1 MTKEE
6 FVERMIEADRIISEQ
21 LNKCAE
27 ERDENRKTWARIE
40 KELTKLVGNKRTQ
53 AYDLY
58 KFHSLKIY
66 LQYLLLVVIMLL
78 SLLYYQLQ
86 YYQILDI
93 K

>member
-6 FVERMIEADRIISEQ
+6 FFERMIEADRIISEQ
-21 LNKCAE
+21 INKGSE

-58 KFHSLKIY
+58 KFHSLNYIPMGIQFINN
-66 LQYLLLVVIMLL
+66 LINEMSPIERNML
-78 SLLYYQLQ
+78 
-86 YYQILDI
+86 

>member
-1 MTKEE
+1 MIKEE

-53 AYDLY
+53 AYELY
-58 KFHSLKIY
+58 KFHSLNYIPMGSQFINKLINEMSPIERNM
-66 LQYLLLVVIMLL
+66 VN
-78 SLLYYQLQ
+78 
-86 YYQILDI
+86 
-93 K
+93 

>member
-1 MTKEE
+1 MMESY
-6 FVERMIEADRIISEQ
+6 RIISEQ

-53 AYDLY
+53 AYELY
-58 KFHSLKIY
+58 KFHSLNYIPMGSQFINKLINEMSP
-66 LQYLLLVVIMLL
+66 IERNM
-78 SLLYYQLQ
+78 
-86 YYQILDI
+86 I

>member
-1 MTKEE
+1 MIKEE
-6 FVERMIEADRIISEQ
+6 FVERMIEARIISEQ

-53 AYDLY
+53 AYELY
-58 KFHSLKIY
+58 KFHSLNYIPMGSQFINKLINEMSP
-66 LQYLLLVVIMLL
+66 IERNM
-78 SLLYYQLQ
+78 
-86 YYQILDI
+86 I

>member
-1 MTKEE
+1 MIKKE
-6 FVERMIEADRIISEQ
+6 FVERMMEADRIISEQ

-53 AYDLY
+53 AYELY
-58 KFHSLKIY
+58 KFHSLNYIPMGSQFINKLINEMSP
-66 LQYLLLVVIMLL
+66 IERNM
-78 SLLYYQLQ
+78 
-86 YYQILDI
+86 I

>member
-21 LNKCAE
+21 LNKCSE
-27 ERDENRKTWARIE
+27 ERDENCKTWARIE

-53 AYDLY
+53 AYELY
-58 KFHSLKIY
+58 KFHSLNYVPMGIQFINKLISEMSPIERNI
-66 LQYLLLVVIMLL
+66 V
-78 SLLYYQLQ
+78 
-86 YYQILDI
+86 

>member
-1 MTKEE
+1 MIKEE

-53 AYDLY
+53 AYELY
-58 KFHSLKIY
+58 KFHSLNYIPMGSQFINKLINEMSP
-66 LQYLLLVVIMLL
+66 IERNM
-78 SLLYYQLQ
+78 
-86 YYQILDI
+86 I